1 MAQPARPPTGYPSQN
16 GAGQQPYSNGECG
29 TGAASLAVE
38 GRRAGAWWWWGR
50 FPLRGAYPP
59 PPAPPLL
66 GRLVVVL
73 PGGSGGRVLVPA
85 GRRRPG

>member
-50 FPLRGAYPP
+50 FPLRGA
-59 PPAPPLL
+59 
-66 GRLVVVL
+66 
-73 PGGSGGRVLVPA
+73 
-85 GRRRPG
+85 